1 MIVTSGYELV
11 PVLRSNPNPN
21 DTVPTWWHSP
31 RLAPLLRHRQPP
43 SCEPKDLG
51 RGDIIRLT
59 PSLFQYKVISTWQ
72 NASSQ
77 DARDEKRVEY
87 KGASFKSCRIYK
99 TRFDHNNLNDI
110 TQTITTGIY
119 CPDSPNAFL
128 ETSATFTNSPIQDFV
143 AQYYGGDRTPFYF
156 VEKSPR
162 TYRGAVFAVLDLIS
176 TDSLATVADPAYLP
190 SPAVTLSAE
199 VNVTT
204 REILSTHI
212 TYFNG
217 TDDYVLESESIF
229 ADSILNL
236 AVAVAHAIN
245 FDLRNTEPNIFLD
258 PSVVNNTITP
268 NQTPQGVDR
277 ENWIAN
283 RASSFYFGGITPP
296 FESFAQ
302 MLRAGLPTN
311 VTLGDLS
318 DTPDDSQMVTNYF
331 CPSYQ
336 LKPMSSFL
344 SSIFVGTATMFLSV
358 WAAWVFGTAIVARWL
373 SDPCSECAF
382 DSKECKK
389 HPRQKDSAVESG
401 NAENVVVLPSM
412 AHDRRESDYS
422 NLNKSG

>member
-1 MIVTSGYELV
+1 MT
-11 PVLRSNPNPN
+11 
-21 DTVPTWWHSP
+21 D
-31 RLAPLLRHRQPP
+31 
-43 SCEPKDLG
+43 
-51 RGDIIRLT
+51 
-59 PSLFQYKVISTWQ
+59 
-72 NASSQ
+72 
-77 DARDEKRVEY
+77 
-87 KGASFKSCRIYK
+87 
-99 TRFDHNNLNDI
+99 
-110 TQTITTGIY
+110 
-119 CPDSPNAFL
+119 
-128 ETSATFTNSPIQDFV
+128 PI
-143 AQYYGGDRTPFYF
+143 
-156 VEKSPR
+156 
-162 TYRGAVFAVLDLIS
+162 
-176 TDSLATVADPAYLP
+176 YLP

-199 VNVTT
+199 VDVAT
-204 REILSTHI
+204 REILDTHI

-217 TDDYVLESESIF
+217 TSESILGSESIF

-258 PSVVNNTITP
+258 PSVVNNTVVP
-268 NQTPQGVDR
+268 NQTPQGVNR
-277 ENWIAN
+277 ENWIVN
-283 RASSFYFGGITPP
+283 RARSFYFGGIAPP
-296 FESFAQ
+296 YESFAQ

-336 LKPMSSFL
+336 LKPISSFL

-382 DSKECKK
+382 GSKECKK
-389 HPRQKDSAVESG
+389 HPQQMNSAAKLG
-401 NAENVVVLPSM
+401 DAENVVVLPSI